1 MPVTIG
7 ICFRLSM
14 VGYSTPAETDRSRP
28 PTRVSPAGYVKS
40 ALPKV
45 DATACMVRWYC
56 CSFWASSFTW
66 IYSSRPPLISTLA
79 TEDSFSNSGTISL
92 EVPCLWV
99 VHRQVDAGRI
109 IDVKFHDVRRLGILR
124 EVPLEGI
131 QLFL

>member
-1 MPVTIG
+1 MVLLQLLG
-7 ICFRLSM
+7 IQLYLDIFLAAAADIDTGHGGQLFKFR
-14 VGYSTPAETDRSRP
+14 D
-28 PTRVSPAGYVKS
+28 
-40 ALPKV
+40 
-45 DATACMVRWYC
+45 D
-56 CSFWASSFTW
+56 
-66 IYSSRPPLISTLA
+66 LI
-79 TEDSFSNSGTISL
+79 IHVVV